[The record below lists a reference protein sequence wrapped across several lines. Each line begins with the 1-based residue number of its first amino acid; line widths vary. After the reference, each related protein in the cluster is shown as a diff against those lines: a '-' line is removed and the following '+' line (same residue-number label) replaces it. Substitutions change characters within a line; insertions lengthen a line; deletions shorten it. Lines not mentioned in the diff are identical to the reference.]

1 MPTVWIPPLMR
12 ALSAGRDRLD
22 VPGTTIRE
30 VIDNLERECPGIKAR
45 LCADG
50 RIKPGIAVAVDG
62 VMQTKKLGTPVK
74 AASEVHFVPAISGG
88 GPPRARDPR
97 RRVPSRTA
105 IRLDDT

>member
-1 MPTVWIPPLMR
+1 MR
-12 ALSAGRDRLD
+12 ALSDGRDQLD
-22 VPGTTIRE
+22 VLGTTIRE
-30 VIDNLERECPGIKAR
+30 VIDNLERECPGIKDR

-88 GPPRARDPR
+88 AARAA
-97 RRVPSRTA
+97 PSGTLWDRNPY
-105 IRLDDT
+105 IMESGCQPS